1 MSASNYDLISPGD
14 YDHLPIDPEECFV
27 ALDDICQR
35 NMNRMIDENSSSDFY
50 STVRMQYAATI
61 TAFAQECG
69 ISEIVAAQPSR
80 YDYEEFGRFVLAVK
94 GAVARI
100 RFRNRAS
107 TRSSSVLLAQNTKTK
122 IDHYIGRLKDVIENS
137 DLSAERRRA
146 LCQKLE
152 ELRAELAEPR
162 LSFVKTF
169 TVLSLILAGL
179 SSATTIAA
187 EGPAAVT
194 HIMQLIGL
202 DRETEEAAAQ
212 RLAPPLKALPAPR
225 PAVFLPTKQVVPSWE
240 PTGDLDDEIPF

>member
-1 MSASNYDLISPGD
+1 MSGSNYDLVSPAD

-35 NMNRMIDENSSSDFY
+35 NMNRMLDEHSSGDFDAA
-50 STVRMQYAATI
+50 VRTQYVTTI

-69 ISEIVAAQPSR
+69 ISEIVAAQPTR
-80 YDYEEFGRFVLAVK
+80 YDYEEFGNFALAVK

-107 TRSSSVLLAQNTKTK
+107 TRNSSVLLAQNTKTK
-122 IDHYIGRLKDVIENS
+122 IEHYIGRLKDVIESS
-137 DLSAERRRA
+137 DLPVERRQA

-152 ELRAELAEPR
+152 ELRAELAAPR

-179 SSATTIAA
+179 ASATTVLAD
-187 EGPAAVT
+187 GPAAIT
-194 HIMQLIGL
+194 HIMQLIGQ

-212 RLAPPLKALPAPR
+212 RLAPPRKALPAPNPTTPS
-225 PAVFLPTKQVVPSWE
+225 PARKAPTWE
-240 PTGDLDDEIPF
+240 PAGNLDDEIPF